1 MTWQAPPN
9 DSTGFWDQYS
19 RELPPPI
26 SVKLH
31 ISAGIQ
37 GEEELTHFL
46 QISPTGVHNSGCL
59 LLVTHKMANGTVAKS
74 FGLV

>member
-19 RELPPPI
+19 RELSPPI

-46 QISPTGVHNSGCL
+46 QISPTDRCAQQWMS
-59 LLVTHKMANGTVAKS
+59 TFSYTQNGKWHC
-74 FGLV
+74 G